1 MVSPSKVQNYIPG
14 EVDLDELSAKA
25 EALLHQKPFEWQLT
39 AANVILQGE
48 DIIVDVGTGSGKTL
62 VFSLPLLK
70 DEHDLVMVVS
80 PLTALM
86 VEQVRVSTI
95 IFDVHI
101 SNLVIRQ
108 SSQHYPQSQSVLR
121 RTRELE

>member
-1 MVSPSKVQNYIPG
+1 MVSPSKVRNYIPG

-48 DIIVDVGTGSGKTL
+48 DVIVDVGTGSGKTL

-70 DEHDLVMVVS
+70 DEHDIVMVVS

-86 VEQVRVSTI
+86 VKQVHSTVLC
-95 IFDVHI
+95 VHQHI
-101 SNLVIRQ
+101 QELV
-108 SSQHYPQSQSVLR
+108 
-121 RTRELE
+121 